1 MNDSVDQA
9 FTSLSKKPLTLTDE
23 GLQPAL
29 GNDVTELSIKCIR
42 FMHVLQIIWT
52 ESDWLCLNEYKPEL
66 LLFFR
71 VSVELAVSIN
81 QNLKKSKVHFSPLWK
96 TAANGRKKSSV
107 AVTLSCL
114 LSNGYSQVRGSG
126 LF

>member
-42 FMHVLQIIWT
+42 FMHVLQII
-52 ESDWLCLNEYKPEL
+52 
-66 LLFFR
+66 
-71 VSVELAVSIN
+71 
-81 QNLKKSKVHFSPLWK
+81 
-96 TAANGRKKSSV
+96 
-107 AVTLSCL
+107 
-114 LSNGYSQVRGSG
+114 
-126 LF
+126 